1 MAIKGAIQLGEL
13 NDELRKIIGKYNTET
28 RAIIEDAAEKSAKFA
43 VQELKKTSPK
53 GKRGDYRKG
62 WRLKRDYSGRRGVIF
77 IVHNATDY
85 RLTHLLEKGHA
96 TKNGTGRVFG
106 DVGAKVHI
114 KPVEEKA
121 VNMFLELVEEGVK
134 NGA

>member
-1 MAIKGAIQLGEL
+1 MAINGVIQLGEL
-13 NDELRKIIGKYNTET
+13 NDELRKIIGDYNTET

-53 GKRGDYRKG
+53 GDRGDYRKG

-96 TKNGTGRVFG
+96 TADGTGTVA
-106 DVGAKVHI
+106 AKVHI

-121 VNMFLELVEEGVK
+121 VKMFLELVEEGVK